1 MNVLRGSPKP
11 KDSNSCKGTI
21 SMNIYSVYRI
31 TNIINNKVYIGY
43 TSLPVGKRFSNH
55 WRDANNRSNS
65 FLHKSMIKHGIGSF
79 VIECL
84 YQSRDKNHIKS
95 EMENYF
101 ILEYNSFF
109 KYGNGYNMTLGGDGG
124 DTSASPNFIKALK
137 NRDNSYQKN
146 KGPISDIGRLNI
158 SKAKKGKRPFNFE
171 KWSKSNLGKSWYH
184 CKETKECKRFF
195 PGEEPR
201 DWIKG
206 ALHISQSN
214 TKSPRT
220 ATPVFCIELNRT
232 FKTVKEA
239 STFVGLKC
247 PRDII
252 DSIIG
257 RNQRKSAA
265 GYHWKF
271 A

>member
-1 MNVLRGSPKP
+1 
-11 KDSNSCKGTI
+11 
-21 SMNIYSVYRI
+21 MNIYSVYCI
-31 TNIINNKVYIGY
+31 TNKINNKVYIGY
-43 TSLPVGKRFSNH
+43 TSLPVEKRFSNH
-55 WRDANNRSNS
+55 WRDANRNSKS
-65 FLHKSMIKHGIGSF
+65 FLHKSMIKYGIDSF

-84 YQSRDKNHIKS
+84 YQSTDKNYIKL

-101 ILEYNSFF
+101 IIEYNSFF
-109 KYGNGYNMTLGGDGG
+109 KSGKGYNMTLGGDGG
-124 DTSASPNFIKALK
+124 DTSSSPNYIIALK

-146 KGPISDIGRLNI
+146 KGPISDISKLNM
-158 SKAKKGKRPFNFE
+158 SKAKIGKRPSNFE

-184 CKETKECKRFF
+184 CKDTKESKRFF
-195 PGEEPR
+195 PGEEPQG
-201 DWIKG
+201 WIKG

-214 TKSPRT
+214 AENPRK
-220 ATPVFCIELNRT
+220 ARPVFCIELNRT
-232 FKTVKEA
+232 FNTVKEA
-239 STFVGLKC
+239 ASFVGLKC
-247 PRDII
+247 SRDII